1 MANVKIS
8 DLTAAAAALGTQEFE
23 VNESGTSKK
32 VTGAQIATYVIGADA
47 ELSAISSLAVTDGNF
62 IVGNG
67 TTWVAESD
75 STARTSLGL
84 GSIATQAA
92 NNVDIDGGAI
102 DGVTIGGASAGAG
115 TFTTLTATGDV
126 DVADKIVHTGD
137 TNTAIRFPA
146 ADTVTVETAGVERMR
161 ISSGGNV
168 GIGATSPA
176 CLFHAYGGN
185 SGASFATAGLGRFE
199 SNGDVLVHWGTP
211 TANQAII
218 RHATALD
225 QESAAIVMD
234 GTSRYMSFHTVN
246 GIERMRINN
255 GGNISIGTTTVNAR
269 LTVDGAVTLTNQ
281 AYAYYAQSGGA
292 AITGYVTGQ
301 SSAYSIWASNRVSAE
316 EFNSRSDRRL
326 KKDIAEISAQDAVA
340 FVQTVPPVRYKWK
353 GSEDNGDKFGFLA
366 QDIVKAGFPH
376 LVGQYPNQNLEEDS
390 DKDGFV
396 SPAGVML
403 TISYDQI
410 VPVLS
415 AALKEAFAEIANLK
429 ARVAE
434 IESSKGDAA

>member
-1 MANVKIS
+1 MALTINHQTNDIS
-8 DLTAAAAALGTQEFE
+8 AT
-23 VNESGTSKK
+23 SGS
-32 VTGAQIATYVIGADA
+32 
-47 ELSAISSLAVTDGNF
+47 
-62 IVGNG
+62 
-67 TTWVAESD
+67 
-75 STARTSLGL
+75 
-84 GSIATQAA
+84 
-92 NNVDIDGGAI
+92 
-102 DGVTIGGASAGAG
+102 VTIP
-115 TFTTLTATGDV
+115 TLTVTGDV

-161 ISSGGNV
+161 IDSSGNV

-225 QESAAIVMD
+225 QQSAAIVMD

-246 GIERMRINN
+246 GAERMRINN

-269 LTVDGAVTLTNQ
+269 LTVDGSVTLTNQ

-301 SSAYSIWASNRVSAE
+301 SSAYSIWASNRISAE
-316 EFNSRSDRRL
+316 EFNARSDRRL
-326 KKDIAEISAQDAVA
+326 KKGVAEIPAQDAVA
-340 FVQTVPPVRYKWK
+340 FLQAVPAVRFKWK
-353 GSEDNGDKFGFLA
+353 GSEDAGDKFGFLA
-366 QDIVKAGFPH
+366 QDVVKAGFPH
-376 LVGQYPNQNLEEDS
+376 LVGQYPARSLEADTDE
-390 DKDGFV
+390 DGFT

-403 TISYDQI
+403 TINYDQI
-410 VPVLS
+410 VPLLAS
-415 AALKEAFAEIANLK
+415 ALKQSLQRIDMLN
-429 ARVAE
+429 ARVSALE
-434 IESSKGDAA
+434 AAHL